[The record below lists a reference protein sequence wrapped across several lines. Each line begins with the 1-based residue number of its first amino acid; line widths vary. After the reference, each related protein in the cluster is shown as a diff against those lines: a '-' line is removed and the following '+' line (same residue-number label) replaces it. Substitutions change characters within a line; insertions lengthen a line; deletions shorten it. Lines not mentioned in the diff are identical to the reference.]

1 LRKRIYFGKI
11 KKDKNK
17 EMVQELGKNKNL
29 AAGKKVRSRA
39 YPALDLRSAILA
51 AKKIFDDLGQGP
63 HSRAA
68 LARGLGYG
76 GFCGAVSVRI
86 GALAHF
92 GLLEKFAGNY
102 SISPAALALF
112 DFHQKDRQK
121 EIFAAAATPALFAA
135 LAARFAGGALPKNL
149 PAILTADYDIAANAA
164 PAAAKNFAATFEFA
178 GVLKNNRLI
187 LPDAGHDDFG
197 DSEAENERADGK
209 VPVDDSAAMM
219 SSENIEVKLSSG
231 IIVLFPKK
239 FASRLALG
247 EFAQELKNLDG
258 NAGL

>member
-1 LRKRIYFGKI
+1 
-11 KKDKNK
+11 
-17 EMVQELGKNKNL
+17 MVQELGKNKSL

-51 AKKIFDDLGQGP
+51 TKKIFDDLGQGP

-149 PAILTADYDIAANAA
+149 PAILATDYGIAANAA
-164 PAAAKNFAATFEFA
+164 PLAAKNFAATFEFA
-178 GVLKNNRLI
+178 GILKDNRLI
-187 LPDAGHDDFG
+187 LPDTGVNASDDN
-197 DSEAENERADGK
+197 DSEEKSFEEKNRRPATESNRGGGEG
-209 VPVDDSAAMM
+209 
-219 SSENIEVKLSSG
+219 EIEVRLTSG
-231 IIVLFPKK
+231 IRIIFPKK
-239 FASRLALG
+239 FAAQMVRG
-247 EFAQELKNLDG
+247 EFAEEVKSLDSKTK
-258 NAGL
+258 

>member
-1 LRKRIYFGKI
+1 
-11 KKDKNK
+11 
-17 EMVQELGKNKNL
+17 MVQELGKNKNS
-29 AAGKKVRSRA
+29 AAGKKIRSRA
-39 YPALDLRSAILA
+39 YPALDLRAAILA

-76 GFCGAVSVRI
+76 GFCGAASARI

-149 PAILTADYDIAANAA
+149 PAILAADYGIAANAA

-178 GVLKNNRLI
+178 GILKDNRLI
-187 LPDAGHDDFG
+187 LPDAGQDDF
-197 DSEAENERADGK
+197 DEREAKNEPADGE
-209 VPVDDSAAMM
+209 VAGNNSTAAAP
-219 SSENIEVKLSSG
+219 SQNIEVKLSSG

-247 EFAQELKNLDG
+247 EFAQELKNLD
-258 NAGL
+258 NKSGL